1 MRLGIIGLP
10 QSGRSTIFE
19 ALTQETARP
28 ELKAEDRI
36 ATLNVPD
43 PRVDRLN
50 DLYKL
55 PKTIYVQAEYYLPGA
70 KSGGTKDPN
79 LWSAARDCDAL
90 IHVVRNH
97 IGFGF
102 EQKTP
107 LQDFM
112 KLDQELILS
121 DLIVAQKRLERI
133 ELDHGRGKKMNPEE
147 HSLLADCIHNLE
159 NEIPLRKFPRLASAP
174 LLRGYAF
181 LSARPMLVLFNNDD
195 EDDGLP
201 QVEDLVQK
209 EKCQVIRGR
218 LEQELSQMSAD
229 EAAEFRAEF
238 NIPDSALNRVIKG
251 SFALLDL
258 ISFFTIGKN
267 EIRAWAIKKGT
278 QSLDAA
284 EVIHTDMKRGFIR
297 AEVVSF
303 DDLIDAGSYSA
314 ARKNG
319 TVRLESKSYE
329 VQDGDIIMFR
339 FNV

>member
-19 ALTQETARP
+19 ALTKEAARP
-28 ELKAEDRI
+28 EFKAEDRI

-43 PRVDRLN
+43 RRVNRLN
-50 DLYKL
+50 ELYKL
-55 PKTIYVQAEYYLPGA
+55 PKTIYVQMEYYLPGA
-70 KSGGTKDPN
+70 KSGDTRDPN
-79 LWSAARDCDAL
+79 QWSAVRDCDAL

-97 IGFGF
+97 TGFGF

-112 KLDQELILS
+112 KLDQELILN

-147 HSLLADCIHNLE
+147 HSLLKECINHLE
-159 NEIPLRKFPRLASAP
+159 DEVPLRNFPQLASAP

-195 EDDGLP
+195 DDDRLP
-201 QVEDLVQK
+201 QVENLVQK
-209 EKCQVIRGR
+209 EKCRVIRGR

-238 NIPDSALNRVIKG
+238 NIPDSALNRVIQG

-258 ISFFTIGKN
+258 LSFFTIGKN

-278 QSLDAA
+278 QALDAA

-297 AEVVSF
+297 AEVISF
-303 DDLIDAGSYSA
+303 DALMDAGSYTV

-319 TVRLESKSYE
+319 KVRLESKTYE